1 MNMGWQIAEKVAI
14 YQPIIYCVYKLV
26 YYYFVQSIC
35 RALLYPISC
44 TSTLDYS
51 SQHLRSTLP

>member
-1 MNMGWQIAEKVAI
+1 MGWQIAEKVAI

-26 YYYFVQSIC
+26 YYYFVQSIY

-44 TSTLDYS
+44 TSTLGYS
-51 SQHLRSTLP
+51 SQHLRST